1 MLDVKRLRVLREV
14 ARHGSFSAAADALS
28 YTQSAISQ
36 QIATLEREAG
46 TQLVER
52 NARGIRLT
60 DAGAALVGHTDVIL
74 ARLLAAERE
83 LEAIAGLQGGTLR
96 VVGFPSAAASV
107 LPVAVARFRQRHP
120 AVELTLEPREP
131 DEALAALKA
140 GDADVALT
148 VEAPWDPIPT
158 DGLRTRRVLDDQL
171 FVALPLGHP
180 LAGEARIRLEDLSA
194 EAWIK
199 GTTLATCPDT
209 RILMRACAGAGFEPR
224 LAFQSDDYGA
234 IQGFIAAGV
243 GVALIPELG
252 LATVRDD
259 IVIRP
264 LAGKPPF
271 RRVLAATLEGA
282 SRGPAAEAMMG
293 ILEEVGREWSA
304 RVHRAQD
311 LQLVG

>member
-1 MLDVKRLRVLREV
+1 MLDVKRMRILKEV
-14 ARHGSFSAAADALS
+14 ADHGSFSAAAESLS

-52 NARGIRLT
+52 NARGIRMT
-60 DAGAALVGHTDVIL
+60 DAGQALVNHADVIL
-74 ARLLAAERE
+74 ARLVAAERE

-96 VVGFPSAAASV
+96 LVGFPSAAASV
-107 LPVAVARFRQRHP
+107 LPLAVARFRERHP

-131 DEALAALKA
+131 DESLAVVKA

-148 VEAPWDPIPT
+148 VEAPWDPIAIE
-158 DGLRTRRVLDDQL
+158 GLTTRHVLDDEM
-171 FVALPLGHP
+171 FVALPRGHALGSEARVRLED
-180 LAGEARIRLEDLSA
+180 LAGEA
-194 EAWIK
+194 WIQ
-199 GTTLATCPDT
+199 GTTQATCPDT
-209 RILMRACAGAGFEPR
+209 RILLRACAAAGFEPR

-264 LAGKPPF
+264 LTGTPPY
-271 RRVLAATLEGA
+271 RRVLAATHDGA
-282 SRGPAAEAMMG
+282 SRGPAAEAMLE
-293 ILEEVGREWSA
+293 ILEEVGREWVTRLDRA
-304 RVHRAQD
+304 RD
-311 LQLVG
+311 LQLVS

>member
-1 MLDVKRLRVLREV
+1 MLDVKRLKVLREV
-14 ARHGSFSAAADALS
+14 ARHGSFSAAAEALS

-60 DAGAALVGHTDVIL
+60 DAGTALVAHTDVIL
-74 ARLLAAERE
+74 ARLVAAERE
-83 LEAIAGLQGGTLR
+83 LEAIAGLRGGTLR
-96 VVGFPSAAASV
+96 LVGFPSAAASV
-107 LPVAVARFRQRHP
+107 LPLAVARFRQRHP
-120 AVELTLEPREP
+120 GVELTLEPREP
-131 DEALAALKA
+131 DESLAVVKA

-158 DGLRTRRVLDDQL
+158 EGLTTRHVLDDEM
-171 FVALPLGHP
+171 FVALPLGHA
-180 LAGEARIRLEDLSA
+180 LAAKARVRLEDLA
-194 EAWIK
+194 GEPWIQ
-199 GTTLATCPDT
+199 GTTQATCPDT
-209 RILMRACAGAGFEPR
+209 RILLRACAAAGFEPR

-243 GVALIPELG
+243 GVALIPQLG

-264 LAGKPPF
+264 LTGAAPY

-282 SRGPAAEAMMG
+282 SRGPAAEAMLA
-293 ILEEVGREWSA
+293 ILEEVGRDWASRLA
-304 RVHRAQD
+304 GAQD